1 MDDEEEMAALDIA
14 GWEAEPSR
22 RACAAQNMAQHRT
35 NAAETAAFRARC
47 AELQEENAQLRRL
60 LMEERAWAGALAA
73 SRGKE
78 RDSAQRRAAAAQ
90 AAADQAAG
98 QRDAAEQR
106 AASAELGRAAAE
118 ERAAAAE
125 AVVTALQRQLEA
137 ARAQLALAQQLQGS
151 SLGMAAVP
159 CCKSVVAGPPATPL
173 GAKQQLPASPSALPQ
188 PRTASPS
195 THPALA
201 RTPG

>member
-1 MDDEEEMAALDIA
+1 MAALDIA

-35 NAAETAAFRARC
+35 NAAKTAALRARC

-60 LMEERAWAGALAA
+60 LMEERAWAAALAA

-106 AASAELGRAAAE
+106 AAAAELGRAASE

-137 ARAQLALAQQLQGS
+137 ARAQLALAQQLQGRC
-151 SLGMAAVP
+151 LGKLNTWLGWWEEHHAVQASKP
-159 CCKSVVAGPPATPL
+159 FVA
-173 GAKQQLPASPSALPQ
+173 
-188 PRTASPS
+188 
-195 THPALA
+195 
-201 RTPG
+201 